1 MSNFCYNRSM
11 KPRNAITLFSRMFS
25 ALNLAPLYISALAT
39 VLLISSIVP
48 SDCQGQSEVV
58 LRLPMSTT
66 GPNSLDPVRGSSKYD
81 NVASG
86 YVYETLL
93 EYEYLIRPY
102 QLKPCLLESM
112 PEVSEDG
119 LTFTF
124 KLRDDIYFHD
134 DPCFENGKGRKVVPE
149 DVFYSLKRM
158 ADKSNNSK
166 SWWLMQDT
174 IKGFDD
180 YKKEQNEAD
189 EFDYDAPVS
198 GMVKL
203 SDRDFKIVLNQP
215 FIRFQYT
222 LAMFQTSI
230 LPREAVDFYG
240 KKLSRHPV
248 GTGPFLLEKWETG
261 QQMIFV
267 RNPTY
272 RDVRYPADPGMN
284 EDGTPPYMDY
294 EKDKALGLYEKFL
307 NQELDYTGLAAE
319 NLSQAF
325 IKRKRTLRP
334 AFVEKGIRVVPV
346 SSLDMIY
353 NGFNMEDEDYGGYSD
368 EKKWVRQAI
377 SLAVDLDEVN
387 EAFYQGFNLI
397 YDGPIPNGLDGHPEG
412 HAAPTNYRGPNL
424 QRARQLLEKAGHP
437 NGEGLKKLVYY
448 TSQNPQSIEMAYM
461 TARNLKKIGIKMQVN
476 AVDFSELSEKLREK
490 GAPFF
495 GLAWGSD
502 YPDAE
507 NNLQLFYGP
516 FKSPM
521 SNNFNYD
528 RPEYNKLYEEIRVM
542 PSSPE
547 RTAKYERM
555 RDMIIEDCPIVGSM
569 ARVSKY
575 LVNPRLKNFKPVEA
589 FYNYT
594 KYFNVED

>member
-25 ALNLAPLYISALAT
+25 ALNLAPLYISALAA
-39 VLLISSIVP
+39 VLLICSIVP

-102 QLKPCLLESM
+102 QLKPCL
-112 PEVSEDG
+112 
-119 LTFTF
+119 
-124 KLRDDIYFHD
+124 
-134 DPCFENGKGRKVVPE
+134 VVPE

-248 GTGPFLLEKWETG
+248 GTGPFLLDFRAQSHLPRRAISRGSRHE
-261 QQMIFV
+261 
-267 RNPTY
+267 R
-272 RDVRYPADPGMN
+272 RRHPAL
-284 EDGTPPYMDY
+284 Y
-294 EKDKALGLYEKFL
+294 GL
-307 NQELDYTGLAAE
+307 
-319 NLSQAF
+319 
-325 IKRKRTLRP
+325 RKRQSTWL
-334 AFVEKGIRVVPV
+334 IRKRGRT
-346 SSLDMIY
+346 IT
-353 NGFNMEDEDYGGYSD
+353 
-368 EKKWVRQAI
+368 
-377 SLAVDLDEVN
+377 
-387 EAFYQGFNLI
+387 
-397 YDGPIPNGLDGHPEG
+397 DG
-412 HAAPTNYRGPNL
+412 
-424 QRARQLLEKAGHP
+424 
-437 NGEGLKKLVYY
+437 
-448 TSQNPQSIEMAYM
+448 
-461 TARNLKKIGIKMQVN
+461 
-476 AVDFSELSEKLREK
+476 
-490 GAPFF
+490 
-495 GLAWGSD
+495 
-502 YPDAE
+502 
-507 NNLQLFYGP
+507 
-516 FKSPM
+516 
-521 SNNFNYD
+521 
-528 RPEYNKLYEEIRVM
+528 
-542 PSSPE
+542 
-547 RTAKYERM
+547 
-555 RDMIIEDCPIVGSM
+555 
-569 ARVSKY
+569 
-575 LVNPRLKNFKPVEA
+575 
-589 FYNYT
+589 
-594 KYFNVED
+594 